1 MREFDMKVAS
11 YTLPLFPFNSLQF
24 LDKFRKFRDFD
35 WKIIDTVNAEN
46 IVNIEVIV
54 NISPYWD
61 VLTDRKFLFRD
72 KLFFI
77 YAACI

>member
-1 MREFDMKVAS
+1 MREFDMKDFT
-11 YTLPLFPFNSLQF
+11 TLYLCFPFNSLQF

-35 WKIIDTVNAEN
+35 WNIIDTVNAEN

-72 KLFFI
+72 KLFFM